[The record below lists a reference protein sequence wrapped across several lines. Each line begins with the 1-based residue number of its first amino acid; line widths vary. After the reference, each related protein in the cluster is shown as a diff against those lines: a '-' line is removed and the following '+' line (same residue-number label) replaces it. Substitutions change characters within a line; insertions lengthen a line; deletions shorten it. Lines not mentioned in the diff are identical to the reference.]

1 MTVRNVYQTKDKC
14 TINVTRRSEIFT
26 VKLIYLI
33 ICQIVSMFGILG
45 VMCNSV
51 ILCAKIIIHNN
62 SDMYLV
68 KELTRRMKLRPISV
82 HKPLL
87 LSRM

>member
-14 TINVTRRSEIFT
+14 TINVTKRSEIFT

-68 KELTRRMKLRPISV
+68 IICFCGTYEKDEIMTDFCS
-82 HKPLL
+82 
-87 LSRM
+87 